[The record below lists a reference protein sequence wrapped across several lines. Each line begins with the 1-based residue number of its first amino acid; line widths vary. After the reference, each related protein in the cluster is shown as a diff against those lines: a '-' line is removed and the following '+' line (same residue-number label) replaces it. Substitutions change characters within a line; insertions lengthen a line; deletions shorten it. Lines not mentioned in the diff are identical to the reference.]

1 MNIFGKGQGLDGDLT
16 STGAICIAS
25 HARGQVHDIPWLLE
39 GDRTTP
45 CPHCGAEGTII
56 EGESR
61 WRQDGLST
69 AVDGSLV
76 QCKCP
81 LGSNYVIAPLHQGPA
96 IRSSI
101 PLQPSASTLGFESTP
116 SPRQAVSTMTTFA
129 QPRLEPGFH
138 IVQHSQSFNQ
148 VLHGLADPQRHL
160 AIRLQR
166 LNPTFENGF
175 KAGEIFVIGDPGS
188 AQMCTREELHL
199 MEAAEL
205 ARDSLAGLSPDE
217 ADFMMR
223 HQAEIA
229 GLLSDVSLSMGVAQ
243 AMMARSFEDLKNTLH
258 QVELLHQQQFSK
270 HGHLKSPQFFAS
282 RKELFKRM
290 EAQLR
295 IAFLNKP
302 MNLGSHD
309 TLRRGLGISSR
320 SLVHHW
326 SKAGVPGQIPGYAT
340 HLEKVARM
348 STYLKTGGHIGV
360 VIGADSS
367 YFKIREA
374 CMAGET
380 KACKKIRF
388 TEAGSFLGGLSFG
401 SLGGAAA
408 NRVFALGCLSLGPVS
423 ATVCSVAIVGAGA
436 LAGSLGG
443 MSGGEW
449 LGEVIYEHAQP

>member
-1 MNIFGKGQGLDGDLT
+1 M
-16 STGAICIAS
+16 
-25 HARGQVHDIPWLLE
+25 
-39 GDRTTP
+39 
-45 CPHCGAEGTII
+45 
-56 EGESR
+56 
-61 WRQDGLST
+61 
-69 AVDGSLV
+69 
-76 QCKCP
+76 
-81 LGSNYVIAPLHQGPA
+81 
-96 IRSSI
+96 
-101 PLQPSASTLGFESTP
+101 
-116 SPRQAVSTMTTFA
+116 
-129 QPRLEPGFH
+129 
-138 IVQHSQSFNQ
+138 
-148 VLHGLADPQRHL
+148 
-160 AIRLQR
+160 
-166 LNPTFENGF
+166 
-175 KAGEIFVIGDPGS
+175 
-188 AQMCTREELHL
+188 
-199 MEAAEL
+199 
-205 ARDSLAGLSPDE
+205 
-217 ADFMMR
+217 
-223 HQAEIA
+223 
-229 GLLSDVSLSMGVAQ
+229 AQ

-360 VIGADSS
+360 VIGAASS

-388 TEAGSFLGGLSFG
+388 TEAGSFLGGLGFG
-401 SLGGAAA
+401 SLGRRCKQGF
-408 NRVFALGCLSLGPVS
+408 RGRLL
-423 ATVCSVAIVGAGA
+423 
-436 LAGSLGG
+436 
-443 MSGGEW
+443 
-449 LGEVIYEHAQP
+449 